1 MKAHQTMATLLAAT
15 TVVACAATPPD
26 DELAKVTR
34 AALADASR
42 HSGDSSPT
50 LEVVS
55 AERVV
60 WRDGSLGCPRPDRAY
75 TQALVPGYRVV
86 VRTRGGLLDYHAGLR
101 GEPSLCPSD
110 RAVDP
115 LPEDGQR

>member
-1 MKAHQTMATLLAAT
+1 MTVHQKVAMLFAT
-15 TVVACAATPPD
+15 TTLMACAATPAD
-26 DELAKVTR
+26 DPLGRITR
-34 AALADASR
+34 ATLADASR
-42 HSGDSSPT
+42 LSGDSLST

-60 WRDGSLGCPRPDRAY
+60 WRDGSLGCPLPDRAY

-86 VRTRGGLLDYHAGLR
+86 VRTRGGLLDYHASLH
-101 GEPSLCPSD
+101 GEPLLCPPD

-115 LPEDGQR
+115 LPEIGQR